1 LVHLTLPLYS
11 AGSPTVRYGTT
22 SGSYSLSV
30 AAISFTYTRQQMCGS
45 PATTIGFRDPGVF
58 HTAVIKGLAPSTR
71 VYYVFG
77 TSADG
82 YSSEYYFDMAPLP
95 GSPVN
100 AIAFGDLGQHVL
112 DHSLQQEVSRRREV
126 DPVKHSCP
134 DSHECC
140 AVEPTIVNL
149 SARVRLSPTFVFF
162 Q

>member
-1 LVHLTLPLYS
+1 M
-11 AGSPTVRYGTT
+11 RYGTT

-30 AAISFTYTRQQMCGS
+30 AATSFTYTRSQMCGS

-77 TSADG
+77 TSTDG
-82 YSSEYYFDMAPLP
+82 YSSEHYFDMAPLP

-112 DHSLQQEVSRRREV
+112 DHSLQQEVSRKREV
-126 DPVKHSCP
+126 EGSEVFMPA
-134 DSHECC
+134 SHE
-140 AVEPTIVNL
+140 
-149 SARVRLSPTFVFF
+149 
-162 Q
+162 